1 MLRTF
6 SDNPTCR
13 HIVFGGCHDAGYL
26 LNLEHFKHNTLKAG
40 RITLLE
46 TTPAYRGFTDLTNF
60 KRARFDDVFK
70 AEALPDYVPPSNGFA
85 QMSMQSPVQPTVQP
99 LIRSLTN
106 KSNISPTMTPRTSV
120 AAPSPSITPVST
132 VASAESNGDS
142 SWGEYLHLRV
152 QVTPQTL
159 RFRSGHIQLLQPIP
173 WYSFTALHRTL
184 LTDLLQLP

>member
-46 TTPAYRGFTDLTNF
+46 TTPAYKGFTDLTNF
-60 KRARFDDVFK
+60 KRARFDNVFK

-99 LIRSLTN
+99 LLRSLTN

-120 AAPSPSITPVST
+120 AAPSPSITPVSA

-142 SWGEYLHLRV
+142 SWGKYDCIGVPEFLRDHCAFD
-152 QVTPQTL
+152 TTIHNHCSL
-159 RFRSGHIQLLQPIP
+159 FR
-173 WYSFTALHRTL
+173 
-184 LTDLLQLP
+184 DLLSRSCIKRC